1 MKSMNRRMN
10 LPSMQKIMMEFSME
24 AEAMDM
30 KEEMMTE
37 AIDDVMEESEDEAEQ
52 DLVVQQIFDEIGVNL
67 SQSVRIILL
76 ICSW

>member
-1 MKSMNRRMN
+1 MNRRMN

>member
-1 MKSMNRRMN
+1 MNRRMN

-24 AEAMDM
+24 AESMDM